1 MRIDSHQHFWR
12 FNPQRHMWI
21 TDEMSVLKRDFLP
34 EDLLPEL
41 RSNEIDG
48 CIAVQADQSE
58 EETLFLLN
66 LATRHTPIKGVVGWI
81 DLCNSTVSERLRYFS
96 QFPKLRGFRRIAQ
109 SEPDDSFWLRTD
121 FVRGVSQLADFG
133 FTYDIL
139 IYPKQLPAAIEL
151 VARFPTHR
159 FVVDHIAKPSI
170 RGGEFGPWAKLIE
183 KVARNPMPIARF
195 RVW

>member
-58 EETLFLLN
+58 EETLFRLD
-66 LATRHTPIKGVVGWI
+66 LATRHTPIKGVVGWV
-81 DLCNSTVSERLRYFS
+81 DLCNLTVSQQLRYFS
-96 QFPKLRGFRRIAQ
+96 QFSKLRGFRHIAQ
-109 SEPDDSFWLRTD
+109 SEPIDVWLRLAG
-121 FVRGVSQLADFG
+121 FVC
-133 FTYDIL
+133 
-139 IYPKQLPAAIEL
+139 
-151 VARFPTHR
+151 
-159 FVVDHIAKPSI
+159 
-170 RGGEFGPWAKLIE
+170 
-183 KVARNPMPIARF
+183 
-195 RVW
+195 

>member
-1 MRIDSHQHFWR
+1 V
-12 FNPQRHMWI
+12 I

-139 IYPKQLPAAIEL
+139 IYPTTTACC
-151 VARFPTHR
+151 HR
-159 FVVDHIAKPSI
+159 VGSAFSHAPVCSRPHSETIDPRRRI
-170 RGGEFGPWAKLIE
+170 RAMG
-183 KVARNPMPIARF
+183 
-195 RVW
+195 